1 MLDDHRYD
9 EINDA
14 KATMDHIYDRADPRA
29 YFRELKSVGYRIT
42 GAAKPVLQRL
52 IELRQKQTDDTVHML
67 DLGCSYGINAALLKH
82 DLSIQDLYDRW
93 GELEQRS
100 ATAKEII
107 EQDADFFAQLD
118 QVEDIEVI
126 GLDVAENA
134 IAYGEQAGLLD
145 LGLAMDLES
154 QPLPQDVWPDLATVD
169 LVTSTGCVGYVTEKS
184 FEELLPAVTRGAR
197 PWFANF
203 VLRMFPFEEIAE
215 TLGKAGFVTE
225 KLSQRLFVQ
234 RKFASR
240 DEQDKV
246 LEQLI
251 ERGIDPSGKE
261 TEGHLLAELYL
272 TRPRDEAVD
281 VPIER
286 LLAA

>member
-9 EINDA
+9 ELNDA
-14 KATMDHIYDRADPRA
+14 KATMDHIYDHADPRA
-29 YFRELKSVGYRIT
+29 YFRELKSVGYQIP
-42 GAAKPVLQRL
+42 GAAKPVLQKL
-52 IELRQKQTDDTVHML
+52 IELRQRKTGDTVHIL
-67 DLGCSYGINAALLKH
+67 DIGCSYGINAALLKH

-93 GELEQRS
+93 AELGHAG
-100 ATAKEII
+100 ATAEEII
-107 EQDADFFAQLD
+107 EKDADFFAQLD

-134 IAYGEQAGLLD
+134 VAYGEQAGLLD
-145 LGLAMDLES
+145 RGLAMDLETK
-154 QPLPQDVWPDLATVD
+154 PLPQDVWPDLAPVD

-184 FEELLPAVTRGAR
+184 FEELLPAVTKGAR

-203 VLRMFPFEEIAE
+203 VLRMFPFDAIAE

-240 DEQDKV
+240 DEQEKV
-246 LEQLI
+246 LEHLTEQ
-251 ERGIDPSGKE
+251 GIDPSGKE
-261 TEGHLLAELYL
+261 TQGYLLAELYL
-272 TRPRDEAVD
+272 TRPRDEAAE
-281 VPIER
+281 VPIQR

>member
-52 IELRQKQTDDTVHML
+52 IELRQKQTDDTVHIL

-93 GELEQRS
+93 AELEQGS

-107 EQDADFFAQLD
+107 EQDADFFAHLD
-118 QVEDIEVI
+118 QIEDIEVI

-134 IAYGEQAGLLD
+134 VAYGEQAGLLD
-145 LGLAMDLES
+145 RGLAMDLES
-154 QPLPQDVWPDLATVD
+154 HPLPQDVWPDLVAVD
-169 LVTSTGCVGYVTEKS
+169 LVTATGCVGYVTEKS

-261 TEGHLLAELYL
+261 TKGHLLAELYL

>member
-29 YFRELKSVGYRIT
+29 YFRELKSVGYQIP

-52 IELRQKQTDDTVHML
+52 IELRQKQTDDTVHIL
-67 DLGCSYGINAALLKH
+67 DVGCSYGINAALLKH

-93 GELEQRS
+93 AELEQGS

-134 IAYGEQAGLLD
+134 VAYGEQAGLLD
-145 LGLAMDLES
+145 RGLAMDLES

-261 TEGHLLAELYL
+261 TKGHLLAELYL

>member
-145 LGLAMDLES
+145 RGLAMDLES

>member
-1 MLDDHRYD
+1 MLDDHPYD

-29 YFRELKSVGYRIT
+29 YFRELKSVGYPIP

-52 IELRQKQTDDTVHML
+52 IELRQKQTDDTVHIL

-93 GELEQRS
+93 AELEQGS

-134 IAYGEQAGLLD
+134 VAYGEQAGLLD
-145 LGLAMDLES
+145 RGLAMDLES
-154 QPLPQDVWPDLATVD
+154 HPLPQDVWPDLVAVD

>member
-1 MLDDHRYD
+1 MLDEHQFD

-14 KATMDHIYDRADPRA
+14 KATMDHIYDHADPRA
-29 YFRELKSVGYRIT
+29 YFRELESVGYRIP
-42 GAAKPVLQRL
+42 GAAKPILQQL
-52 IELRQKQTDDTVHML
+52 IGLRHEKTDETVHVL
-67 DLGCSYGINAALLKH
+67 DIGCSYGINAALLKH

-93 GELEQRS
+93 ARLEQAG
-100 ATAKEII
+100 ATAQEIV
-107 EQDADFFAQLD
+107 EQDSDFFAQLE

-126 GLDVAENA
+126 GLDVAGNA
-134 IAYGEQAGLLD
+134 VAYGERAGLLD
-145 LGLAMDLES
+145 QGLAMDLETES
-154 QPLPQDVWPDLATVD
+154 LPRDVWPDLAPVD

-184 FEELLPAVTRGAR
+184 FEELLPAVTKGRR

-203 VLRMFPFEEIAE
+203 VLRMFPFDAIAE
-215 TLGKAGFVTE
+215 TLGRAGFVTE
-225 KLSQRLFVQ
+225 KLSQQLFVQ
-234 RKFASR
+234 RRFASR

-246 LEQLI
+246 VEQLT

-261 TEGHLLAELYL
+261 TEGYLLAELYL
-272 TRPRDEAVD
+272 TRPRDEALD

>member
-1 MLDDHRYD
+1 MSDDHHYD

-29 YFRELKSVGYRIT
+29 YFRELKSVGYQIP
-42 GAAKPVLQRL
+42 GAAKRVFQRL
-52 IELRQKQTDDTVHML
+52 IELRKKQTDDTVHIL

-93 GELEQRS
+93 AELEQGS

-134 IAYGEQAGLLD
+134 VAYGEQAGLLD
-145 LGLAMDLES
+145 RGLAMDLES
-154 QPLPQDVWPDLATVD
+154 HPLPQDVWPDLVAVD

>member
-203 VLRMFPFEEIAE
+203 VLRMFPFEAIAE

-240 DEQDKV
+240 DEQDQI
-246 LEQLI
+246 LEKLT

-261 TEGHLLAELYL
+261 TEGYLLAELYL
-272 TRPRDEAVD
+272 TRPREEAVQ

>member
-93 GELEQRS
+93 AELEQGS

-118 QVEDIEVI
+118 RVEDIEVI

-134 IAYGEQAGLLD
+134 VAYGEQAGLLD
-145 LGLAMDLES
+145 RGLAMDLES
-154 QPLPQDVWPDLATVD
+154 HPLPQDVWPDLVAVD
-169 LVTSTGCVGYVTEKS
+169 LVTATGCVGYVTEKS

-261 TEGHLLAELYL
+261 TKGHLLAELYL

>member
-203 VLRMFPFEEIAE
+203 VLRMFPFEAIAE

-240 DEQDKV
+240 DEQDQV
-246 LEQLI
+246 LEKLT

-261 TEGHLLAELYL
+261 TEGYLLAELYL
-272 TRPRDEAVD
+272 TRPREEAVQ

>member
-9 EINDA
+9 ELNDA
-14 KATMDHIYDRADPRA
+14 KATMDHIYDHADPRA
-29 YFRELKSVGYRIT
+29 YFRELKSVGYQIP
-42 GAAKPVLQRL
+42 GAAKPVLQKL
-52 IELRQKQTDDTVHML
+52 IELRQRKTGDTVHIL
-67 DLGCSYGINAALLKH
+67 DIGWSYGINAALLKH

-93 GELEQRS
+93 AELGHAG
-100 ATAKEII
+100 ATAEEII
-107 EQDADFFAQLD
+107 EKDADFFAQLD

-134 IAYGEQAGLLD
+134 VAYGEQAGLLD
-145 LGLAMDLES
+145 RGLAMDLETK
-154 QPLPQDVWPDLATVD
+154 PLPQDVWPDLAPVD

-184 FEELLPAVTRGAR
+184 FEELLPAVTKGAR

-203 VLRMFPFEEIAE
+203 VLRMFPFDAIAE

-240 DEQDKV
+240 DEQEKV
-246 LEQLI
+246 LEHLTEQ
-251 ERGIDPSGKE
+251 GIDPSGKE
-261 TEGHLLAELYL
+261 TQGYLLAELYL
-272 TRPRDEAVD
+272 TRPRDEAAE
-281 VPIER
+281 VPIQR

>member
-1 MLDDHRYD
+1 MSDDHHYD

-29 YFRELKSVGYRIT
+29 YFRELKSVGYQIP
-42 GAAKPVLQRL
+42 GAAKPLLQKL
-52 IELRQKQTDDTVHML
+52 IGLRQKQTDDTVHIL
-67 DLGCSYGINAALLKH
+67 DLGCSYGTNAALLKH

-118 QVEDIEVI
+118 QVEEIEVI

-145 LGLAMDLES
+145 RGLAMDLES
-154 QPLPQDVWPDLATVD
+154 QPLPQDVWPDLAAVD

-184 FEELLPAVTRGAR
+184 FEHLLPAVTRGAR

-203 VLRMFPFEEIAE
+203 VLRMFPFEAIAE

-234 RKFASR
+234 RNFASR
-240 DEQDKV
+240 DEQDQV
-246 LEQLI
+246 LEKLT

-261 TEGHLLAELYL
+261 TQGYLLAELYL
-272 TRPRDEAVD
+272 TRPREEAVE

>member
-1 MLDDHRYD
+1 MLQ
-9 EINDA
+9 
-14 KATMDHIYDRADPRA
+14 K
-29 YFRELKSVGYRIT
+29 
-42 GAAKPVLQRL
+42 L
-52 IELRQKQTDDTVHML
+52 IELRHKKTDDTVHIL
-67 DLGCSYGINAALLKH
+67 DIGCSYGINAALLKH
-82 DLSIQDLYDRW
+82 DLSIQDLYNRW
-93 GELEQRS
+93 AELEQAGAS
-100 ATAKEII
+100 AKEII
-107 EQDADFFAQLD
+107 EQDADFFARLD

-134 IAYGEQAGLLD
+134 VAYGEQAGLLD
-145 LGLAMDLES
+145 RGLAMDLES
-154 QPLPQDVWPDLATVD
+154 QPLPQDVWPDLAPVD
-169 LVTSTGCVGYVTEKS
+169 LVTSIGCVGYVTEKS

-203 VLRMFPFEEIAE
+203 VLRMFPFEAIAE

-234 RKFASR
+234 RNFASK

-246 LEQLI
+246 LEQLP

-261 TEGHLLAELYL
+261 TEGYLLAELYV
-272 TRPRDEAVD
+272 TRPRDEAVE

-286 LLAA
+286 LLTA